1 MENFRDC
8 VFVDLCRKQKWKC
21 TPQRQAV
28 YDFLKGNPGHPD
40 VDEVWREARKKV
52 PTVTRESVYRILNEF
67 SEKGIIRR
75 LDRIDNARYDSR
87 TEPHGHF
94 LCEKCGIMTD
104 FPWPEGPVIPQELR
118 RKSFVHMEIR
128 LVGICDR
135 CMGREKGT
143 SPEEGKQEERIPPLV
158 ILK

>member
-1 MENFRDC
+1 MENYLDSS
-8 VFVDLCRKQKWKC
+8 FVTLCRKQKWKC

-40 VDEVWREARKKV
+40 VDEVWQEARMKV
-52 PTVTRESVYRILNEF
+52 PIVTREF
-67 SEKGIIRR
+67 SEKGVIRR

-94 LCEKCGIMTD
+94 LCEKCGRIAD

-118 RKSFVHMEIR
+118 MKSFVHMEIR

-135 CMGREKGT
+135 CAEREKGT
-143 SPEEGKQEERIPPLV
+143 SPEEGEEERIPPV
-158 ILK
+158 IL